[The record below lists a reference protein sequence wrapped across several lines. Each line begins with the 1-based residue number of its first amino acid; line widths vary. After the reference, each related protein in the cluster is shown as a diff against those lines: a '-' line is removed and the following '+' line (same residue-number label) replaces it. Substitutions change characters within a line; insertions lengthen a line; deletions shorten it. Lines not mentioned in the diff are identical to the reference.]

1 MAAQQ
6 FDFANFRGGYFTDV
20 PDDLMENSEL
30 RTAEN
35 VYWRDGLKKRKGKA
49 SLTSFTGTILGGIR
63 VKMASVWYSIMAFQP
78 SASAAVELRY
88 GTNTAFT
95 TFTRFDADL
104 ATFTATGAV
113 LTAGQDV
120 QFAVLDE
127 KVVAVNG
134 YDKPILMRT
143 SASSFLLDTLERY
156 DTRTHDNDSW
166 DAGQYFP
173 SLTATAYVTDTADA
187 QSATV
192 GDFDLATT
200 SGTSGFWFGC
210 AHTFNRLELYGVTAN
225 STITAGRFTWE
236 YYGRASSGGA
246 TGWIGFT
253 PLSIPTWSAAGN
265 KVVEMNFP
273 IDPNT
278 SEILVDH
285 IATVNSTVGSVYA
298 MRAIVENGCSLT
310 WAADYAKVKH
320 TQYLTQLCID
330 DKPDTVATHKSHLF
344 LGMGNWLRYSP
355 NYDVAGLRG
364 WREENKEYFKE
375 GGTLLSMISHIDY
388 LAVLLDTGIFG
399 VVGNS
404 WENFAL
410 KSMSMGKGPINKRS
424 SALVNEEIYFAAR
437 DGIYGWNGSRLLKL
451 SKHIQSDYDTLTVT
465 NAAAHRIN
473 SEYWVSFPSNSLTF
487 IFDPDTYRLDD
498 VGDGRM
504 SFYKFTGYAVNQFL
518 PYAGAG
524 DTGNLMAIVNATSTA
539 RLDQLETGNYDL
551 IGSTATIPMVI
562 RTRDMPFGNGQQNK
576 LFRRL
581 KLVLGQVSLTGGG
594 VYTIKHYAN
603 NAAGKVTA
611 SAQYTAA
618 TGSGND
624 ITYLGIPPGIDGY
637 TYGVYIAHDSKCDAR
652 LLGFSVEVEK
662 RKY

>member
-49 SLTSFTGTILGGIR
+49 SYTSFTGTILGGIR
-63 VKMASVWYSIMAFQP
+63 AKMASAWYTIMAFQP

-88 GTNTAFT
+88 GTADTFT
-95 TFTRFDADL
+95 TFTRYNLDT

-113 LTAGQDV
+113 LAYGNDV

-127 KVVAVNG
+127 RVVAVNG
-134 YDKPILMRT
+134 VDKPVVMRT

-166 DAGQYFP
+166 DAGQYYP
-173 SLTATAYVTDTADA
+173 SLTATSYLTDTSDA
-187 QSATV
+187 QSSASA
-192 GDFDLATT
+192 DFLLATST
-200 SGTSGFWFGC
+200 VTSGFWVAC
-210 AHTFNRLELYGVTAN
+210 AHTFNRVELYDVKATTSFGSMTY
-225 STITAGRFTWE
+225 E

-253 PLSIPTWSAAGN
+253 PVSVPTYTAVGD
-265 KVVEMNFP
+265 KIIEMNFP
-273 IDPNT
+273 IDANT
-278 SEILVDH
+278 QEILVDK
-285 IATVNSTVGSVYA
+285 IATVNSTVGGVYA
-298 MRAIVENGCSLT
+298 MRFTVENAPATVTS
-310 WAADYAKVKH
+310 WACKSIKVKH
-320 TQYLTQLCID
+320 SQYLTQLCLN
-330 DKPDTVATHKSHLF
+330 DKPDTVTTHKSHMF
-344 LGMGNWLRYSP
+344 LGMGNWLRHSP
-355 NYDVAGLRG
+355 RSTLKG
-364 WREENKEYFKE
+364 WREENKEYFTE
-375 GGTLLSMISHIDY
+375 GGAIQTMLTHGDY
-388 LAVLLDTGIFG
+388 LAVMLDNAIYGIS
-399 VVGNS
+399 GNS
-404 WENFAL
+404 WDNFATRI
-410 KSMSMGKGPINKRS
+410 MNNTKGPINKRS
-424 SALVNEEIYFAAR
+424 AKVVNEEIYFVAR

-451 SKHIQSDYDTLTVT
+451 SKHIQSDIDGLSLTS
-465 NAAAHRIN
+465 AAAEKIN
-473 SEYWVSFPSNSLTF
+473 AEYWVSFPSNSMAL

-518 PYAGAG
+518 PYTGAG
-524 DTGNLMAIVNATSTA
+524 DTGSLVAIVNGTNA
-539 RLDQLETGNYDL
+539 RLDKLETNTFDY
-551 IGSTATIPMVI
+551 IGGATTTIPMVI

-581 KLVLGQVSLTGGG
+581 KLVLGQVTLTGGG

-603 NAAGKVTA
+603 NAAGEVTA

-618 TGSGND
+618 TGTGND

-637 TYGVYIAHDSKCDAR
+637 TYGVYLAHDSQCDAR

>member
-20 PDDLMENSEL
+20 PDDLMTDSEL

-35 VYWRDGLKKRKGKA
+35 CYWRDGLKKRKGKA

-63 VKMASVWYSIMAFQP
+63 TKMASVWYTIMAFQP
-78 SASAAVELRY
+78 SAAAAVEVRW
-88 GTNTAFT
+88 GTNTAYTTFSRYDAAST
-95 TFTRFDADL
+95 TFTGMTL
-104 ATFTATGAV
+104 TNGA
-113 LTAGQDV
+113 DV

-127 KVVAVNG
+127 RVVAVNG
-134 YDKPILMRT
+134 KDKPTVIWT
-143 SASSFLLDTLERY
+143 SASSYLMDTLERY

-166 DAGQYFP
+166 DAGQLYT
-173 SLTATAYVTDTADA
+173 TATQWYVTDTVDA
-187 QSATV
+187 QSAASM
-192 GDFDLATT
+192 DMLL
-200 SGTSGFWFGC
+200 GTITISSGFWVAC
-210 AHTFNRLELYGVTAN
+210 AHTFNKVTLYDCAA
-225 STITAGRFTWE
+225 STSFGSLTYE

-253 PLSIPTWSAAGN
+253 PINVPTFTAAGD
-265 KVVEMNFP
+265 KIIEMNFP
-273 IDPNT
+273 IDSNT
-278 SEILVDH
+278 NEIMVDKC
-285 IATVNSTVGSVYA
+285 ASLNSTVGGVYA
-298 MRAIVENGCSLT
+298 MRFLQNDQSASAT
-310 WAADYAKVKH
+310 WACANMNVQH
-320 TQYLTQLCID
+320 SQYLTQLCLN

-344 LGMGNWLRYSP
+344 LGMGNWLRHSP
-355 NYDVAGLRG
+355 RSTLKG
-364 WREENKEYFKE
+364 WREENKEYFTE
-375 GGTLLSMISHIDY
+375 GGYIQAMVPHVDY
-388 LAVLLDTGIFG
+388 LAVLLDNAIYGIS
-399 VVGNS
+399 GNS
-404 WENFAL
+404 WENFATKL
-410 KSMSMGKGPINKRS
+410 MNSTKGPINKRS
-424 SALVNEEIYFAAR
+424 TAVVNEEIYFVAR

-451 SKHIQSDYDTLTVT
+451 SKHIQSDIDSYTLT
-465 NAAAHRIN
+465 NAAAAKIN
-473 SEYWVSFPSNSLTF
+473 SEYWVSFPSNSVAL

-518 PYAGAG
+518 PYTGAG
-524 DTGNLMAIVNATSTA
+524 DTGSLMGIVNATSTA
-539 RLDQLETGNYDL
+539 RLDGLETGTADY
-551 IGSTATIPMVI
+551 IGATATIPMVV

-581 KLVLGQVSLTGGG
+581 KLVLGQVTLTGGG

-603 NAAGKVTA
+603 NAAGEVTA
-611 SAQYTAA
+611 SALFTAA
-618 TGSGND
+618 TGTGND